1 LKNIPYPDPA
11 STIQPDPIAIQFQ
24 LPEYVFVA
32 ESDDIR
38 VGVWD
43 EKERKWSTVEI
54 DDLQLDKTSRKLE
67 FTTRRLS

>member
-1 LKNIPYPDPA
+1 
-11 STIQPDPIAIQFQ
+11 
-24 LPEYVFVA
+24 VFVA